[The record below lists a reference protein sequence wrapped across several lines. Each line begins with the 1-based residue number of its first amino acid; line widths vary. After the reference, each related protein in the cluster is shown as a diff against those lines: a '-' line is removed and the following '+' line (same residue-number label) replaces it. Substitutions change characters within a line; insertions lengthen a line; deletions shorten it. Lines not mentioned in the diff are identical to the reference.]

1 LSGVGNI
8 IGFACGGLAVALIAL
23 SIWTVTKG
31 GGEGMTAL
39 LVELALLLVAVLALR
54 PSRTNA

>member
-1 LSGVGNI
+1 MGNI